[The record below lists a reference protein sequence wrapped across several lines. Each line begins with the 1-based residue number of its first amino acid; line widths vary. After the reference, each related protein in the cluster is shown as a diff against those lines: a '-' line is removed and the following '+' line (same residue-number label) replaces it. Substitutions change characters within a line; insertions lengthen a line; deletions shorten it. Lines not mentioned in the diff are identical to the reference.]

1 MRMRMRMRQRGFA
14 VCAVCIVA
22 VPATGIAAGQ
32 VGNDEKFV
40 VVRAGRVIT
49 VSGEEYAPGMIVI
62 ADGKVRL
69 VGQNLE
75 YPDGATVIDARGQT
89 VMPGMIHVR
98 TRFGLPSYNR
108 PGVRGDLKALDE
120 VVLSQIEFEE
130 LLEAGFTAV
139 CYTPFG
145 DGIAGVAGV
154 LRTGGAESARRVKDA
169 AYLRVD
175 MTDPAS
181 DKGTLRNALK
191 KAQEE
196 IDKVEKARQEW
207 EKKQKEKAEA
217 EKKQQEEQQKKEGE
231 EPKPGDKP
239 APSPPKPEEKPQPPK
254 PSPPKPGDPGAA
266 PPVEAPKEGEKKEPE
281 QFVPPAMDPAHLPLI
296 DLIQKKYDVPLFI
309 ELDQASDYLHAE
321 DVLKPHKEF
330 PRVYWLGARLPNRAS
345 DYDYVVKALG
355 EKKALVVVPPAI
367 YYLPLTVEQYN
378 LAAELTKAGCKVA
391 CAPWWDAPLEFDRV
405 RSRLADLVRGGLAR
419 ADALKSVTAH
429 AAEAAGVADR
439 LGTIE
444 KDRDADLVFL
454 SGDPLDPRSEVTQV
468 MIGGEIVYERK
479 DGRR

>member
-1 MRMRMRMRQRGFA
+1 MRMRMRQRGFA
-14 VCAVCIVA
+14 VCALCSVA
-22 VPATGIAAGQ
+22 VPATRIAAGQ

-108 PGVRGDLKALDE
+108 PGVRGDLKSLDE
-120 VVLSQIEFEE
+120 IVLSQIEFEE

-154 LRTGGAESARRVKDA
+154 LRTGGPESARRVKDA

-367 YYLPLTVEQYN
+367 FYLPLTVEQYN
-378 LAAELTKAGCKVA
+378 LAAELTKAGCKVV

-405 RSRLADLVRGGLAR
+405 RSRLADLVRAGFAR
-419 ADALKSVTAH
+419 TDALKSVTAH

-454 SGDPLDPRSEVTQV
+454 SGDPLDPRSEVMQV